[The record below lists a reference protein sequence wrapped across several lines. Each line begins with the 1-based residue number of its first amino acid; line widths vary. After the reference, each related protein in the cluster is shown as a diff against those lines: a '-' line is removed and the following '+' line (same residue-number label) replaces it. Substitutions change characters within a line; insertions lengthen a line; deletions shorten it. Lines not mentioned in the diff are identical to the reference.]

1 MSSKKK
7 PIAPANPQTLQIGSR
22 VRCSD
27 DGVEGRITWA
37 NGVAIKV
44 RWDDG
49 EQVTWRR
56 DSLAER
62 PIEILDPA
70 EVQPTPVAPEPIAV
84 QQQVSTEVPSEE
96 TPAFSPTVDTTTA
109 EPAPLVPEPLQQQ
122 ETTMPEAVETI
133 DPTPQERPV
142 PPAPGPKK
150 LSALDAAAQI
160 LLETGQP
167 MNCQELIATMA
178 ERGLWSSPGGKTPA
192 ATLYSAILREIAT
205 KGAEGRFVKTKRGQF
220 ARKA

>member
-1 MSSKKK
+1 MSGKKK
-7 PIAPANPQTLQIGSR
+7 SKASTTPQTLKIGSR

-37 NGVAIKV
+37 NGVSVKV
-44 RWDDG
+44 QWDDG
-49 EQVTWRR
+49 ERVTWHR

-70 EVQPTPVAPEPIAV
+70 EVQPTAATPEPIAV
-84 QQQVSTEVPSEE
+84 EQEVATALPSEE
-96 TPAFSPTVDTTTA
+96 TPAISATVETATA
-109 EPAPLVPEPLQQQ
+109 EPAPLVPEPIQQH
-122 ETTMPEAVETI
+122 ETTMPDAVEAI

-142 PPAPGPKK
+142 PPTLRQKK

-160 LLETGQP
+160 LLETGQA

-178 ERGLWSSPGGKTPA
+178 ERGLWNSPGGKTPA

-205 KGAEGRFVKTKRGQF
+205 KGTEGRFVKTQRGQF
-220 ARKA
+220 AHKA

>member
-1 MSSKKK
+1 MSGKKK
-7 PIAPANPQTLQIGSR
+7 SKASTTPQTLKIGSR

-37 NGVAIKV
+37 NGVSVKV
-44 RWDDG
+44 QWDDG

-62 PIEILDPA
+62 PIEILEPA
-70 EVQPTPVAPEPIAV
+70 EEQPIAAAPEPLAV
-84 QQQVSTEVPSEE
+84 EQEVATALPSEE
-96 TPAFSPTVDTTTA
+96 TPTISPTVETTAA
-109 EPAPLVPEPLQQQ
+109 EPASLVPEAVQH

-142 PPAPGPKK
+142 PPTPRQK

-160 LLETGQP
+160 LLETGQA

-178 ERGLWSSPGGKTPA
+178 ERGLWNSPGGKTPA

-205 KGAEGRFVKTKRGQF
+205 KGTEGRFVKTQRGQF
-220 ARKA
+220 ARKV